1 MTAES
6 ERPDRPAAQLLGP
19 IMQIL
24 VPVADV
30 DRAADFYAGVL
41 GLPLLFRFPGNAFF
55 EAHGVR
61 LYLAKPTEPGY
72 TGPATLYFRVD
83 SVSDTFDRLV
93 ARGAQVREPPEITHR
108 DPSYD
113 LWLAFV
119 SDLDG
124 NNIGLMREAPTG
136 LERG

>member
-1 MTAES
+1 MNDEAT
-6 ERPDRPAAQLLGP
+6 PLGP

-24 VPVADV
+24 VPVSDV
-30 DRAADFYAGVL
+30 ERAATFYEDVL

-55 EAHGVR
+55 DAHGVR
-61 LYLAKPTEPGY
+61 LYLAAPSEPGY

-83 SVSDTFDRLV
+83 DVTATFERLV
-93 ARGAQVREPPEITHR
+93 ARGAVVREPPEITHR
-108 DPSYD
+108 DATYD

-119 SDLDG
+119 SDPDG
-124 NNIGLMREAPTG
+124 NNIGLMREAPKG

>member
-1 MTAES
+1 MNDEELA
-6 ERPDRPAAQLLGP
+6 LGP

-30 DRAADFYAGVL
+30 EKAAAFYEDVL
-41 GLPLLFRFPGNAFF
+41 SLPLLFRFPGNAFF
-55 EAHGVR
+55 DAHGVR
-61 LYLAKPTEPGY
+61 LYLAQPSEPGY

-83 SVSDTFDRLV
+83 DVSSTFERLV
-93 ARGAQVREPPEITHR
+93 ARGAAVREAPEITHR
-108 DPSYD
+108 DASYD

-124 NNIGLMREAPTG
+124 NNIGLMREAPKG
-136 LERG
+136 IERG